1 MPGERRSSAGWHADL
16 VTYDATTPE
25 TQPDDDRTTA
35 PLDRLS
41 WPRRTERLTLRRVT
55 MADEAAIWEYRRLDE
70 VSRWGSWLPAGR
82 SDWHEILGRR
92 LRDLLVVELDG
103 RVVGDLMVRVEDA
116 WAQREVAE
124 AAKDKQAELGWTIH
138 PEVGGQGY
146 ATEAVREVLRMCFED
161 LGVRRV
167 VAEAFAD
174 NEPSVRLA
182 ERVGMRREHHAVA
195 DALHRDLGWVDSVGY
210 ALLAQEWAARV

>member
-1 MPGERRSSAGWHADL
+1 VTDDTQTDDAQITDAQPGESQTA
-16 VTYDATTPE
+16 P
-25 TQPDDDRTTA
+25 A
-35 PLDRLS
+35 PLDRLV
-41 WPRRTERLTLRRVT
+41 WPRRTERLSLRRVT
-55 MADEAAIWEYRRLDE
+55 LADEAAIWEYRRLDE
-70 VSRWGSWLPAGR
+70 VSRWGSWLPTDRA
-82 SDWHEILGRR
+82 DWHEILGRR
-92 LRDLLVVELDG
+92 LRDQLVIELDG
-103 RVVGDLMVRVEDA
+103 RVVGDLMVRVEDS

-124 AAKDKQAELGWTIH
+124 AAKDQQAELGWTIH
-138 PEVGGQGY
+138 PEVAGQGY

-174 NEPSVRLA
+174 NTPSVRLA

-210 ALLAQEWAARV
+210 ALLAQEWAARA

>member
-1 MPGERRSSAGWHADL
+1 VTDDTQTDDTQITDAQPGESQTA
-16 VTYDATTPE
+16 P
-25 TQPDDDRTTA
+25 A
-35 PLDRLS
+35 PLDRLV
-41 WPRRTERLTLRRVT
+41 WPRRTERLSLRRVT
-55 MADEAAIWEYRRLDE
+55 LDDEAAIWEYRRFDE
-70 VSRWGSWLPAGR
+70 VSRWGSWHPADR
-82 SDWHEILGRR
+82 ADWHEILGRR
-92 LRDLLVVELDG
+92 LRDQLVIELDG

-124 AAKDKQAELGWTIH
+124 AARDQQAELGWTLS
-138 PEVGGQGY
+138 PDVGGQGY
-146 ATEAVREVLRMCFED
+146 ATEAVREVLRLCFED

-182 ERVGMRREHHAVA
+182 ERIGMRREHHAVA

-210 ALLAQEWAARV
+210 ALLAHEWAARQ

>member
-1 MPGERRSSAGWHADL
+1 MTDDAQTDEPQTADAPSA
-16 VTYDATTPE
+16 P
-25 TQPDDDRTTA
+25 A
-35 PLDRLS
+35 PLDRLC
-41 WPRRTERLTLRRVT
+41 WPRRTERLSLRRVT
-55 MADEAAIWEYRRLDE
+55 LADEAANWEYRRLDD
-70 VSRWGSWLPAGR
+70 VSRWGSWHPADR
-82 SDWHEILGRR
+82 ADWHEILGRR
-92 LRDLLVVELDG
+92 LRDQLVIELDG

-124 AAKDKQAELGWTIH
+124 DAREQQAELGWTLS
-138 PEVGGQGY
+138 PDVGGQGY
-146 ATEAVREVLRMCFED
+146 ATEAVREVLRLCFED
-161 LGVRRV
+161 LKVRRV

-210 ALLAQEWAARV
+210 ALLAHEWAARQ